1 MNLDRELAALQESGA
16 HRSRILRIFAADPG
30 PVGSEFDD
38 RRTNWYDG
46 HRTIDRRSTM
56 PDTPAPTATKR
67 PPFRRVVV
75 FVPLEAPQAQ
85 A

>member
-1 MNLDRELAALQESGA
+1 AAVQEAGA
-16 HRSRILRIFAADPG
+16 HRSRILRIFGADPV
-30 PVGSEFDD
+30 PAGSVFDN

-75 FVPLEAPQAQ
+75 FVPLEQQQPEAA
-85 A
+85 AA